1 MITLGASSSR
11 DPAQGLGHAL
21 IIAPL
26 KATRL
31 LMAKSVL
38 ISAPNEA
45 RSQLEN
51 YSRFKI
57 FIFLG
62 KIRILLNFGRFF
74 TILKRS

>member
-1 MITLGASSSR
+1 MITLGATSSKN
-11 DPAQGLGHAL
+11 PAQGLGQML

-45 RSQLEN
+45 RSTTGVIKNPHYGAIVPL
-51 YSRFKI
+51 
-57 FIFLG
+57 
-62 KIRILLNFGRFF
+62 
-74 TILKRS
+74 TI